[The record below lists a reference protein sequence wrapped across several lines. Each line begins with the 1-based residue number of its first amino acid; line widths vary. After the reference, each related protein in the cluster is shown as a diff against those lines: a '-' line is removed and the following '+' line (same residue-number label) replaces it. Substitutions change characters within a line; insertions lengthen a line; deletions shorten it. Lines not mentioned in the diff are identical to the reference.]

1 MNLYGSFVRGA
12 VAEKEQQAAMDLA
25 SDLLAEILTRAFEDP
40 ELAPGSFGAGA
51 GEVSRKDYEDVD
63 DYHGWVE
70 SPPQNLDGTVMT
82 GYPNYRREVRVWN
95 VQLSDMKTVASNGST
110 PVKVIEVRVLVS
122 RKLRAT
128 VVGYRTRHEGYE

>member
-12 VAEKEQQAAMDLA
+12 AAEKERHAAMDLA
-25 SDLLAEILTRAFEDP
+25 GDLLAEILTRGFEDP
-40 ELAPGSFGAGA
+40 ELAPGSFGTGA
-51 GEVSRKDYEDVD
+51 GEVSRKDYDDVD

-82 GYPNYRREVRVWN
+82 GYANTRREVRVWN

-110 PVKVIEVRVLVS
+110 PAKAIEVRVLVS
-122 RKLRAT
+122 GKLRAT
-128 VVGYRTRHEGYE
+128 AVGYRTRHEGYE